1 MLAKMSVQI
10 LANILA
16 GQHVGQNLG
25 RRFRARARPNAFENG
40 PKCMGQ
46 KKRSFR
52 SEIVIAIMPTN
63 FGHRLVVLQQIANP
77 ATHIILAS
85 RIAIPITTSI
95 TIAAP
100 PCLLLLL
107 LSQQLFGIYYHSDCS
122 TNYGIQ

>member
-1 MLAKMSVQI
+1 MSVQI

-25 RRFRARARPNAFENG
+25 QRFRARARPNTFENG

-52 SEIVIAIMPTN
+52 SEIVIASMPTN
-63 FGHRLVVLQQIANP
+63 FGHRLVALQQIANP

-85 RIAIPITTSI
+85 RIAIPTTTSI

-100 PCLLLLL
+100 PSLAIIVITPIIHYLLPFQLL
-107 LSQQLFGIYYHSDCS
+107 